1 MTDIDEFLKYQD
13 KLVAEEDVSGYKFS
27 GEVTQMP
34 KQFNE
39 WIKNNE
45 KRIATAKS
53 LPYFIRDNYVGGDI
67 SKGLKF
73 QSVAQLT
80 KTNVFTEATSM
91 TEVVERLKRC
101 GIKEIEIGGD
111 ITLYEANIVLEAVE
125 EESRYRNL
133 ELNRFGVASNLHKRS
148 DLGSYHTKGEI
159 GGFYNAERKVLY
171 IEANNFRQSIYRNL
185 GTWDERITALE
196 EKIAK
201 SRAEITKYEGYL
213 GKNKKL
219 DKEIKGYISRYKQQ
233 IMGFEKEIYQ
243 FNQFKK
249 QGVKS
254 FTKTFAEQFEDIRLQ
269 AKAQIHHEFGHYVD
283 DVLGRPSATLKGV
296 HQSISEYGN
305 KFANEGFAEWYAHYR
320 MKGGKGLPEDLRILF
335 ENYDKPLNKEIY
347 TLSEKAS
354 VEKALKNERKRLLR
368 QRSEVMTI
376 IGKNGQILDSVTGTF
391 GNVHFDDEIAKKIKD
406 NIITH
411 NHPRSIGKKGLLGIG
426 RSLSD
431 DDMFTAIKC
440 DARSIVAETQLYR
453 YTATRNGNSWS
464 VSAQEL
470 KKRYAEVF
478 DELFDE
484 YKKQLS
490 VGDRTILLQHLTM
503 KRLSKEFG
511 FTYSYERI

>member
-1 MTDIDEFLKYQD
+1 MDEFLKYQD
-13 KLVAEEDVSGYKFS
+13 KLVAGEDVSGYKFS

-39 WIKNNE
+39 WVKNNE
-45 KRIATAKS
+45 ERIKSAKS
-53 LPYFIRDNYVGGDI
+53 MPYFIRDNYVGGDI

-91 TEVVERLKRC
+91 TEVVERLKMC
-101 GIKEIEIGGD
+101 GIKDIEIGANL
-111 ITLYEANIVLEAVE
+111 TLTEANIALEAIE
-125 EESRYRNL
+125 EEAKYRRI
-133 ELNRFGVASNLHKRS
+133 ELNRFGVASNLHKRA
-148 DLGSYHTKGEI
+148 DLRAVTPKQEI
-159 GGFYNAERKVLY
+159 GGFYNSEKKILY
-171 IEANNFRQSIYRNL
+171 IDASIFRQSIYRNP
-185 GTWDERITALE
+185 GTWEQRIKALE
-196 EKIAK
+196 EKIVK
-201 SRAEITKYEGYL
+201 SKEDITKYEGYL
-213 GKNKKL
+213 GKNKKF
-219 DKEIKGYISRYKQQ
+219 DKEIKGYISNAKQQ
-233 IMGFEKEIYQ
+233 ILGFEKQIYQ

-249 QGVKS
+249 QGVAP
-254 FTKTFAEQFEDIRLQ
+254 FTTTFAEQFEDIRLQ
-269 AKAQIHHEFGHYVD
+269 AKAQIHHELGHYVD

-320 MKGGKGLPEDLRILF
+320 MKGGKGVPEDLRILF
-335 ENYDKPLNKEIY
+335 ENYDKPLNSEIY

-354 VEKALKNERKRLLR
+354 IEKALKNERKRLLR

-376 IGKNGQILDSVTGTF
+376 IGKNGQILDSVIGTF

-411 NHPRSIGKKGLLGIG
+411 NHPRSIGEKGLLGIG

-453 YTATRNGNSWS
+453 YSATRNGNAWN
-464 VSAQEL
+464 VTAQEL
-470 KKRYAEVF
+470 KKRYTEIYNKLRL
-478 DELFDE
+478 D
-484 YKKQLS
+484 YKKQLN
-490 VGDRTILLQHLTM
+490 VGDRSILLQHLTM
-503 KRLSKEFG
+503 KKLSKEFG
-511 FTYSYERI
+511 FIYSYKRI